1 MDKAGDEKEMWKIVN
16 EIITS
21 PKSEST
27 WKLNENGTIIE
38 EVSEIAEMIKSF
50 FVDKI
55 QDLKQNIDQNLL
67 EDPPIKLKTT

>member
-27 WKLNENGTIIE
+27 WRLNENGTIIE
-38 EVSEIAEMIKSF
+38 QESEIAEIFNSF

-67 EDPPIKLKTT
+67 EDPLIKLKTT